1 VLTHT
6 RTHTHTHTGVLIP
19 STAHGE
25 KDTITQIRILCPRYS
40 GPANTH
46 KKYTSGSENNNKK
59 HFDGWKGYSHL
70 NQETKII
77 TISELN

>member
-6 RTHTHTHTGVLIP
+6 HTHTHTHTGVLIP

-25 KDTITQIRILCPRYS
+25 KDTVTQIRILCPRYS

-46 KKYTSGSENNNKK
+46 TKGTRQIQKIIIKK
-59 HFDGWKGYSHL
+59 HFDGWKSD
-70 NQETKII
+70 
-77 TISELN
+77 SENNNKKTL